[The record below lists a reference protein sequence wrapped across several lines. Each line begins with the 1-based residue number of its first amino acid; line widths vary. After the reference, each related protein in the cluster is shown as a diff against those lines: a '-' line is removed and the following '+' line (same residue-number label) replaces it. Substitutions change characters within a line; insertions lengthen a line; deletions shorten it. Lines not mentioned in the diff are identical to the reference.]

1 VVVGQRCGVGQ
12 MSVSAGRD
20 GGGVQISVCHLG
32 GNRDLV
38 EWCESLDGILL
49 SLLTVLSRV

>member
-1 VVVGQRCGVGQ
+1 